1 MACADISCFL
11 DARLVQLVRL
21 ILACRLTALLGGIL
35 LIVMPFFIL
44 SGMGGASSASNRDG
58 SYRHEYGNGE
68 GGSQVGRSGHPQNR
82 GSRVE

>member
-1 MACADISCFL
+1 M
-11 DARLVQLVRL
+11 
-21 ILACRLTALLGGIL
+21 
-35 LIVMPFFIL
+35 IVMPFFIL